1 MVKTDVKSLAESNDD
16 IMERLAALKHFK
28 KFQKKSKKK
37 SKKKIE
43 KKNRKKK
50 KSKVWAYRP
59 GERLGRPRQ
68 AEYQSLEDFQKTVK
82 GKYLGKQAEYR
93 KKVRKVQK
101 EWEKRHGK
109 SYPQRQGQ
117 ALRTVDAYFA
127 QLDTPPKTH
136 ALATQLVSGYLKTAK
151 KRVFKKKVKKKKI
164 TEKPKKSE
172 KIKKEIKKKE

>member
-37 SKKKIE
+37 SKKK
-43 KKNRKKK
+43 

-68 AEYQSLEDFQKTVK
+68 AEYQSLADFQNTVK

-101 EWEKRHGK
+101 EWEKR
-109 SYPQRQGQ
+109 
-117 ALRTVDAYFA
+117 
-127 QLDTPPKTH
+127 
-136 ALATQLVSGYLKTAK
+136 
-151 KRVFKKKVKKKKI
+151 
-164 TEKPKKSE
+164 E
-172 KIKKEIKKKE
+172 